1 MVMCFDFY
9 PEEGG
14 LLSSEYTQICVYN
27 SLADLHTKFSGTCLR
42 SVWIPVSVPY
52 YCCLLTAVCIY
63 SQTRLIRTLLIRHFR
78 LIRRGNLKT
87 LKPLPLT
94 PMLNQPFN

>member
-1 MVMCFDFY
+1 MGKLFTVIKF
-9 PEEGG
+9 E
-14 LLSSEYTQICVYN
+14 
-27 SLADLHTKFSGTCLR
+27 HTKIIGKDWTIFISKYNLETR
-42 SVWIPVSVPY
+42 
-52 YCCLLTAVCIY
+52 Y
-63 SQTRLIRTLLIRHFR
+63 SQTRLIRTLLIRHFH